1 MIQQTTLDIEITD
14 GMSRAERGVK
24 RCFDIVF
31 SLLCLILLS
40 PLFLVIFVLLKV
52 KSNEPVFFRQERIGY
67 GARPFQILKFRTM
80 TSDTEEGGV
89 PMLAQR
95 DDPRLLPLGRFLR
108 EYHLDE
114 LPQLWNILCGEMS
127 FVGPRPE
134 RRYFIDQILQK
145 NSDYRYIF
153 RMRPGAT
160 SMATLYNGYTDT
172 LEKMLIRLQMD
183 LDYYQKRSL
192 AVDARILGIT
202 AKYIIFRK
210 KF

>member
-24 RCFDIVF
+24 RCFDVVF
-31 SLLCLILLS
+31 ALLGLILLS
-40 PLFLVIFVLLKV
+40 PLFLIIFVLLKV
-52 KSNEPVFFRQERIGY
+52 KSSEPVFFSQERIGY
-67 GARPFQILKFRTM
+67 GARPFRILKFRTM
-80 TSDTEEGGV
+80 VSDIEEGGV

-134 RRYFIDQILQK
+134 RQYFIDQILRE

-172 LEKMLIRLQMD
+172 LDKMLIRLQMD

-202 AKYIIFRK
+202 AKYIIFSK

>member
-1 MIQQTTLDIEITD
+1 M
-14 GMSRAERGVK
+14 
-24 RCFDIVF
+24 
-31 SLLCLILLS
+31 
-40 PLFLVIFVLLKV
+40 
-52 KSNEPVFFRQERIGY
+52 
-67 GARPFQILKFRTM
+67 
-80 TSDTEEGGV
+80 
-89 PMLAQR
+89 
-95 DDPRLLPLGRFLR
+95 
-108 EYHLDE
+108 
-114 LPQLWNILCGEMS
+114 PQLWNILCGEMS

-134 RRYFIDQILQK
+134 RQYFIDQILQE
-145 NSDYRYIF
+145 NSDYSYIF

-192 AVDARILGIT
+192 ALDARILGIT